1 MYIRKTIDVWE
12 VQGYFGNEWEMVTV
26 EDTKKE
32 ALNRFKCYRENDRKH
47 PYRFIKKRQ
56 KIEINNRRELK

>member
-12 VQGYFGNEWEMVTV
+12 VQGYFSNEWEMVTV
-26 EDTKKE
+26 EDTKKVAFE
-32 ALNRFKCYRENDRKH
+32 TVKCYRENDRKH

-56 KIEINNRRELK
+56 KIESAY